1 MRLNRRSLVKGLIA
15 GGGGLRLGS
24 VFFNRKG
31 RASGI
36 EVSGLRSETNASKPG
51 IRTRMDAKS
60 YLDQIVYTREEAS
73 NWLTGTDT
81 GYIGEKYDPDIGWV
95 PHAGYFKHGVD
106 DAICEYSY
114 EASGARRITLYADR
128 ACRINTYGDSF
139 THCDQVSDCETWQER
154 LAAHLCEPVRNF
166 GVSGHSVCQM
176 YVRMQREESR
186 TPARYIILNIYSD
199 DHYRHLY
206 GWASLATPRSESRA
220 HVLRRPTMPYVKVN
234 PAAGEFREFANP
246 CATPESLFNLCNPE
260 WVYEHFKDDF
270 RLKLI
275 LAQQNIKQLIP
286 ERSYAEIN
294 SLAEEQGIAARAN
307 SAESL
312 AAVIEKLYTRAA
324 LFSTMRIVEKVEEFA
339 ARHQKKVLYV
349 LSYTV
354 AHAAA
359 ALAQGHR
366 FDQEFVD
373 FLERKRLPYV
383 DDLDAHRADL
393 ANFKIGVAE
402 YLKRYY
408 IGHYNPLGNFF
419 QAFAIKGKLTE
430 MLEPRPLAYPNL
442 VAQPSAGTNIS
453 DKVVN
458 PGHSH

>member
-1 MRLNRRSLVKGLIA
+1 
-15 GGGGLRLGS
+15 
-24 VFFNRKG
+24 
-31 RASGI
+31 
-36 EVSGLRSETNASKPG
+36 
-51 IRTRMDAKS
+51 MDIKS
-60 YLDQIVYTREEAS
+60 YLEQILCTRQEVA
-73 NWLTGTDT
+73 NWLAGTNT

-95 PHAGYFKHGVD
+95 PCAGYFKHGVD
-106 DAICEYSY
+106 RALCEYCY
-114 EASGARRITLYADR
+114 EASGARRMTLYADR

-139 THCDQVSDCETWQER
+139 THCDQVSDGETWQER
-154 LAAHLCEPVRNF
+154 LASHLCEPVRNF
-166 GVSGHSVCQM
+166 GVSGHSVYQM
-176 YVRMQREESR
+176 YVRMKREESR
-186 TPARYIILNIYSD
+186 TPAKYIILNIYSD

-206 GWASLATPRSESRA
+206 AWASLATPRSKSGA
-220 HVLRRPTMPYVKVN
+220 QVLRRPTMPHVKVN
-234 PAAGEFREFANP
+234 PATGEFREFANP
-246 CATPESLFNLCNPE
+246 CPTPESLFNLCDPE

-275 LAQQNIKQLIP
+275 LAQESVKQMTP
-286 ERSYAEIN
+286 EKSYAAIN
-294 SLAEEQGIAARAN
+294 SLAEEQGIPVRVN

-312 AAVIEKLYTRAA
+312 TAVVEKLYTRAA

-339 ARHQKKVLYV
+339 AKHQKKVLYV
-349 LSYTV
+349 LSCTT

-359 ALAQGHR
+359 ALGQGHR

-373 FLERKRLPYV
+373 FLDRKRLPYV
-383 DDLDAHRADL
+383 DDLEAHRADL
-393 ANFKIGVAE
+393 ANFNIGVSE

-430 MLEPRPLAYPNL
+430 MLEPRPLAYPGQ
-442 VAQPSAGTNIS
+442 VGHPIRGPKIS